1 MWIGLCGQSGAG
13 KGYIAALFA
22 KKGIPSIDT
31 DRVYRD
37 LTGSASPKTPCMEAL
52 CAAFGSDVANKDGSL
67 NRAYLRS
74 RVFGA
79 ENHEQLALLNQI
91 THRFILAE
99 TEARAD
105 SLTRDGAKFVLI
117 DAPLLYESGFD
128 KRCVAVICVTAPLEV
143 RLSRIEKRDGINR
156 EAAMARI
163 RTQISEEILR
173 KRVDYEICNDEKT
186 DLEEQVEKI
195 LVSLRE
201 RFYSADGRVQTA
213 ISQEGQTGLHHEI

>member
-22 KKGIPSIDT
+22 KKGVPSIDT

-37 LTGSASPKTPCMEAL
+37 LTGPASPKSPCMEAL
-52 CAAFGSDVANKDGSL
+52 CAAFGPETANADGSL

-74 RVFGA
+74 QVFGA
-79 ENHEQLALLNQI
+79 ENRERLTLLNRI

-105 SLTRDGAKFVLI
+105 RLTRDGAEFVLI

-128 KRCVAVICVTAPLEV
+128 KRCAAVVCVTAPLEV
-143 RLSRIEKRDGINR
+143 RLVRIEGRDRIDR
-156 EAAMARI
+156 ASAMARI

-173 KRVDYEICNDEKT
+173 ERADYEICNDGNT
-186 DLEEQVEKI
+186 DPSGQVDEI
-195 LVSLRE
+195 LSALRR
-201 RFYSADGRVQTA
+201 RFASTN
-213 ISQEGQTGLHHEI
+213 GL